1 MSNFNMCNREQDV
14 LDALSSGRM
23 DELREHLANCTDC
36 ADLALVAGAFLNEE
50 VEPAHLPSASFL
62 WWKSKLRA
70 RRESEAKAIQPVL
83 VAEKVA
89 LGAGAAALAGV
100 AWWFWPSATLLL
112 NSTLALGT
120 GAAVVSL
127 MGFAVYAVLA
137 KE

>member
-1 MSNFNMCNREQDV
+1 MCNREQDV
-14 LDALSSGRM
+14 LDAVASGRLE
-23 DELREHLANCTDC
+23 ELREHLGSCSDC
-36 ADLALVAGAFLNEE
+36 ADLALVAAAFQTEE
-50 VEPAHLPSASFL
+50 VEAANLPSASFL

-83 VAEKVA
+83 VAEKIA
-89 LGAGAAALAGV
+89 LGAGAAALAGIG
-100 AWWFWPSATLLL
+100 WWLWPSASFLL

-120 GAAVVSL
+120 GVAVVSL

>member
-1 MSNFNMCNREQDV
+1 MSNGVCHREQDV
-14 LDALSSGRM
+14 LDALVSGRM
-23 DELREHLANCTDC
+23 EELREHLAACSDC
-36 ADLALVAGAFLNEE
+36 ADLALVAGAFQSESVEE
-50 VEPAHLPSASFL
+50 AHLPSASFL

-83 VAEKVA
+83 VAEKIA
-89 LGAGAAALAGV
+89 LAAGAAGLAGV
-100 AWWFWPSATLLL
+100 AWWFWPSATFLL

-120 GAAVVSL
+120 GVAVVSL

>member
-1 MSNFNMCNREQDV
+1 MCNREQEV
-14 LDALSSGRM
+14 LDALASGRLE
-23 DELREHLANCTDC
+23 ELREHLTSCSDC
-36 ADLALVAGAFLNEE
+36 ADLALAAGVFQTEE
-50 VEPAHLPSASFL
+50 LEEAHLPSASFL

-83 VAEKVA
+83 IAEKIA
-89 LGAGAAALAGV
+89 FGAGAAVLGGI
-100 AWWFWPSATLLL
+100 AWQLWPSANFLL
-112 NSTLALGT
+112 NSTLALGM

>member
-1 MSNFNMCNREQDV
+1 MCNREQDV
-14 LDALSSGRM
+14 LDALVSGRM
-23 DELREHLANCTDC
+23 EELREHLTSCSDC
-36 ADLALVAGAFLNEE
+36 ADLALVAGAFQTEA
-50 VEPAHLPSASFL
+50 VEAANLPSASFM

-83 VAEKVA
+83 VAEKIA
-89 LGAGAAALAGV
+89 LGAGAATLAGV

-120 GAAVVSL
+120 GAAVISL